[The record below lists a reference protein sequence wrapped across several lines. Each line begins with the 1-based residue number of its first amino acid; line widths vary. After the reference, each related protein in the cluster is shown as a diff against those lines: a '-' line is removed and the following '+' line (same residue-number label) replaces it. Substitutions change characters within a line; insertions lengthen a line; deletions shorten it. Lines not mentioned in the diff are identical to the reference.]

1 MPSIDVAM
9 ARSVRGGFA
18 DLVAAA
24 VRPYLERREGTITNV
39 AGQISDARTAF
50 SSWDNCM
57 QVNFC
62 K

>member
-9 ARSVRGGFA
+9 ARSVRGGA
-18 DLVAAA
+18 LDLVAAA
-24 VRPYLERREGTITNV
+24 IRPFVERRDTLTNV
-39 AGQISDARTAF
+39 AGQIGDVRLAF

-57 QVNFC
+57 QANFC

>member
-9 ARSVRGGFA
+9 ARSVRGGLL

-24 VRPYLERREGTITNV
+24 VRPYVERRSTLTNV
-39 AGQISDARTAF
+39 ADQISDARTAF

>member
-1 MPSIDVAM
+1 M
-9 ARSVRGGFA
+9 

-24 VRPYLERREGTITNV
+24 VRPYVEKRQSISGV
-39 AGQISDARTAF
+39 ANQISDVKLAF

-57 QVNFC
+57 QANFC